1 MKKLITFLIMMLI
14 AINIT
19 AQQRI
24 KPMIE
29 INQRTYDEVVELLN
43 LMERTSYIEKMEG
56 IKLDANLLTT
66 SGGEIRL
73 HKEGNSINI
82 THTEFSKMLDE
93 HTANPNRRWYDI
105 DSIRTELLIQ
115 NANLYDYLYR
125 MLSGN
130 PHIKNIYIKVNQS
143 GASYI
148 QVKYH
153 KL

>member
-1 MKKLITFLIMMLI
+1 MKKLITFLIMMLT

-24 KPMIE
+24 KPIIE

-43 LMERTSYIEKMEG
+43 IMERTSFIERMEG

-66 SGGEIRL
+66 SGGEIILR
-73 HKEGNSINI
+73 KEGNSINI
-82 THTEFSKMLDE
+82 THAEFSKMLDE
-93 HTANPNRRWYDI
+93 HIANPNQRWYDI
-105 DSIRTELLIQ
+105 DSIRTELHLQ
-115 NANLYDYLYR
+115 NAELYDYLYR
-125 MLSGN
+125 MLSRN

-148 QVKYH
+148 QVKYY